1 MVMVPRNSTAEGFAY
16 IRQSKRVM
24 IAIKTERTQIHFL
37 SDVLVAVVSLDL
49 KVSNGSLRR
58 RRNLI
63 AVSNVCE
70 AAQRFLFD
78 APNGLDES
86 VIGRAFGFPFNPD
99 QSRRVLNPGTQAAPW
114 RTVTEERKNGDG
126 NGNDKHQ
133 EPCLLVRYFTVLYV
147 KFVFCWM
154 WRTMKWVTTRRRC
167 DQSCFRCRRRCYCL
181 SSSNHIHW
189 DHSNRKQNQN
199 KTSNKTSQ

>member
-70 AAQRFLFD
+70 AAPRFLFD
-78 APNGLDES
+78 APNGPNES
-86 VIGRAFGFPFNPD
+86 VIGRAFGFPFNSQPEQANHGEYSTLV
-99 QSRRVLNPGTQAAPW
+99 QSRGPEGPEVQPRLVCEALW
-114 RTVTEERKNGDG
+114 HRK
-126 NGNDKHQ
+126 
-133 EPCLLVRYFTVLYV
+133 L
-147 KFVFCWM
+147 FCWV
-154 WRTMKWVTTRRRC
+154 WYLELDSDLSRFDYEYEFSSTSESLEFPTSFILRIITL
-167 DQSCFRCRRRCYCL
+167 SCC
-181 SSSNHIHW
+181 
-189 DHSNRKQNQN
+189 
-199 KTSNKTSQ
+199 